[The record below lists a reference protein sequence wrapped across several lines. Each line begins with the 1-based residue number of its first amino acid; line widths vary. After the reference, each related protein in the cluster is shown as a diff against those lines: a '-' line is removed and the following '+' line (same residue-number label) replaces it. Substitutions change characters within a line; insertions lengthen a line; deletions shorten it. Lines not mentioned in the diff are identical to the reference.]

1 MMVLSVLI
9 ILGRLIGYV
18 VVMNNDTIVL
28 IIGLFSCLSI
38 IFLLIDII
46 TYLRYR

>member
-1 MMVLSVLI
+1 MVLLVLI

-18 VVMNNDTIVL
+18 GTMNNDTIVL

-38 IFLLIDII
+38 VYLLIDVIA
-46 TYLRYR
+46 YLHYR